1 MSRSDQAS
9 KNQNRGM
16 PGGREEFLFKK
27 SFDLSYRNP
36 RMQGVCGKSESFKDQ
51 AQKG

>member
-9 KNQNRGM
+9 KNQNRGI
-16 PGGREEFLFKK
+16 PGGREEFCFKK

-36 RMQGVCGKSESFKDQ
+36 KNARSGWEVRII
-51 AQKG
+51 